1 MFDDYYLTIQKNSL
15 HQFWMDRLYESCNN
29 YRPKRS
35 FSGMNFDAGKSRL
48 PFPANSSKPVLMM
61 TGNETTLFSTTQSR
75 SKMKAAMLLPNET
88 SIRNLLSMGPSD
100 VTDGV
105 P

>member
-1 MFDDYYLTIQKNSL
+1 MAI
-15 HQFWMDRLYESCNN
+15 
-29 YRPKRS
+29 
-35 FSGMNFDAGKSRL
+35 
-48 PFPANSSKPVLMM
+48 SSKPVLMM
-61 TGNETTLFSTTQSR
+61 AGNETTLFSTTLSR

-100 VTDGV
+100 VTGDV